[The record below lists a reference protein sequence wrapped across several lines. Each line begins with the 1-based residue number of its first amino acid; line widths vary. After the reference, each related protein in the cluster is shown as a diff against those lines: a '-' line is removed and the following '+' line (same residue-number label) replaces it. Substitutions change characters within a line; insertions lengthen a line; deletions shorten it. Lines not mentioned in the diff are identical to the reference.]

1 MSTTV
6 KAEAERLKQDD
17 DVASALEQT
26 STRKEGVRPVVEARD
41 KLWFSGY
48 LLLLIGLMAL
58 HYLVAIRVFGIAD
71 ATVELL
77 QRFTKGGILLIL
89 LLGLAKASE
98 VYLLGRITDSASR
111 FNLRRIQKLVVTLA
125 IVLIAVSLFFVNWY
139 ATIVSVGIISLI
151 LGFALQ
157 TPITSFIGWIYIL
170 ARAPY
175 RVGDRIQIGDATGDV
190 IDVSYLDTTLWE
202 FGGPYLSTDHPSGR
216 IIKFPNSK
224 ILSSAVFN
232 YSWALFPYVWNEIKF
247 NIAYESD
254 LEFVAKIMREVAEE
268 EVGETMIERV
278 RVYRELLA
286 QTPVDELE
294 VREHPAVLFR
304 VSSNTWLEAIV
315 RYVVP
320 PREAGRVK
328 NRLIIKLLRKLKAEP
343 DRVLF
348 PKSNAR

>member
-1 MSTTV
+1 MSTNV

-26 STRKEGVRPVVEARD
+26 STRKEGIRPVVEARD

-58 HYLVAIRVFGIAD
+58 HYVVAIRVFGISD

-98 VYLLGRITDSASR
+98 VYLLGRINDSPSR

-139 ATIVSVGIISLI
+139 ATIVSVGVISLI

-202 FGGPYLSTDHPSGR
+202 FGGPYLPG
-216 IIKFPNSK
+216 
-224 ILSSAVFN
+224 
-232 YSWALFPYVWNEIKF
+232 
-247 NIAYESD
+247 ES
-254 LEFVAKIMREVAEE
+254 RT
-268 EVGETMIERV
+268 G
-278 RVYRELLA
+278 
-286 QTPVDELE
+286 
-294 VREHPAVLFR
+294 
-304 VSSNTWLEAIV
+304 
-315 RYVVP
+315 
-320 PREAGRVK
+320 
-328 NRLIIKLLRKLKAEP
+328 
-343 DRVLF
+343 
-348 PKSNAR
+348 